1 MIFLEPLKKYA
12 VFSGV
17 ASRKEFW
24 MFFLFSFALY
34 VVAMILDYAMGTVNF
49 ETGIGIFSVITYL
62 AFFLPTLALTV
73 RRLHDTNRSGW
84 MYLLLFIPFVNIYI
98 FCVIAFFSSR
108 SDSRFGSG
116 DGLQG
121 TSFLD

>member
-24 MFFLFSFALY
+24 MFFLFSLALY
-34 VVAMILDYAMGTVNF
+34 VVAMILDYAVGTVDY
-49 ETGIGIFSVITYL
+49 ETGVGVFYGITFIAL
-62 AFFLPTLALTV
+62 LLPTLALTI

-98 FCVIAFFSSR
+98 FCVILFFSSR